1 MFALAQSAFKPNKLL
16 VKLLISKQAKAD
28 LMVSVIHSKSAL
40 ETDSILEH
48 LSVGL
53 PLFKKRTSISSCS
66 MKLVPVLPLL
76 NTE

>member
-16 VKLLISKQAKAD
+16 VKLLISKQAKEA

-40 ETDSILEH
+40 ETDSILKH

-53 PLFKKRTSISSCS
+53 LSFKKKSIHKFLFSETAACT
-66 MKLVPVLPLL
+66 VIVQH
-76 NTE
+76 